1 ETARRAFRLSNVRQW
16 AVGRRGTRFLPFPC
30 PRLVRSGTAPG
41 ESRIFSLPTHCCALK
56 HRISHR
62 ETTGS
67 SLVRFQHRPQ
77 RQCSIRWIAQWNA
90 NAYRFHDVCLTQT
103 ERFLEDRAMKLKV
116 MTVAVAITLFL
127 AASACS
133 KQPDRTYK
141 DSVKTA
147 LEQADLKDVTVSE
160 DTDKNTITLGGTLHS
175 EDAKQNAADVA
186 KANAGSRIVVNEV
199 SVQPVGQESEAKKV
213 ASNLDDGIENNF
225 KAALV
230 SKGLDKEH

>member
-1 ETARRAFRLSNVRQW
+1 
-16 AVGRRGTRFLPFPC
+16 
-30 PRLVRSGTAPG
+30 
-41 ESRIFSLPTHCCALK
+41 
-56 HRISHR
+56 
-62 ETTGS
+62 
-67 SLVRFQHRPQ
+67 
-77 RQCSIRWIAQWNA
+77 
-90 NAYRFHDVCLTQT
+90 
-103 ERFLEDRAMKLKV
+103 MKLKL
-116 MTVAVAITLFL
+116 MTVAVAIALFL
-127 AASACS
+127 AGSACS

-147 LEQADLKDVTVSE
+147 LEQADLKDVTVNE

-230 SKGLDKEH
+230 SKGLDKEHIRFDAKNGVLKLKGTVKTASQRKEAEQLAQNVPNVQQVLNELDVKR